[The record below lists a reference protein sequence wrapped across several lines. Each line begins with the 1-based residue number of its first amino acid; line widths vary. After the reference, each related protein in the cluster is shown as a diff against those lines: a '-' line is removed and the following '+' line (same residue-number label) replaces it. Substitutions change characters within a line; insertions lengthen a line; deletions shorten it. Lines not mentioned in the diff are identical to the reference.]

1 MLFFSKTNWSCFPF
15 VLVEAFSADKVA
27 LRVAADVV
35 GVRFRSRL
43 HLWVRVIH
51 VCSDDIFGEAE
62 EWAEK

>member
-1 MLFFSKTNWSCFPF
+1 MSIKVLMAGITN
-15 VLVEAFSADKVA
+15 LAFSADKVA

>member
-1 MLFFSKTNWSCFPF
+1 MAVITN
-15 VLVEAFSADKVA
+15 LAFSADKVA

>member
-1 MLFFSKTNWSCFPF
+1 MRNKLSIKVLMAVITN
-15 VLVEAFSADKVA
+15 LAFSADKVA